1 MPQNDPTI
9 SVLMCCYNAEA
20 FVAQAVESI
29 LGQSFGDFQ
38 FIIVD
43 DGSNDG
49 TRQILRTYASKDKR
63 IALVEKEN
71 TGLTH
76 SLNVGLSR
84 AEGPFIARMDADDV
98 SLPERFAIQLSW
110 LRRHPEVGVLGTGC
124 RIINAK
130 GEFTGRC
137 FSSTRTHKS
146 ILRCMTRPGR
156 GVPVRHPTVMMRR
169 DIVQRV
175 GGYNARFPLAQDIDL
190 VWRVSDLTESFVIPD
205 ILLLLRKHPGCV
217 SVVRRPEQLLSHILA
232 GACYQIRRQGL
243 PDPSQAGDSEWEEFR
258 RRAHAILERGGVYA
272 ADEAKIKMASGAA
285 GHGGV
290 RRYARLLGLLAAD
303 PSLWVSGVYKC
314 RWRRALRQVSR
325 LAEARAAR
333 LRSPVDV
340 CSDAM

>member
-1 MPQNDPTI
+1 MSQNDPTI

-20 FVAQAVESI
+20 FVVQAVESI
-29 LGQSFGDFQ
+29 LGQSFGDFR

-49 TRQILRTYASKDKR
+49 TRQILGTYASKDKR

-98 SLPERFAIQLSW
+98 SLPDRFAIQLSW

-124 RIINAK
+124 RIIDAK

-137 FSSTRTHKS
+137 FSSTRTHQS
-146 ILRCMTRPGR
+146 ILRCMARPGR
-156 GVPVRHPTVMMRR
+156 GVPVLHPTVMMRR
-169 DIVQRV
+169 DIVRRV
-175 GGYNARFPLAQDIDL
+175 GGYNPRFPLAQDIDL

-205 ILLLLRKHPGCV
+205 VLLLLRKHPGCV

-232 GACYQIRRQGL
+232 GACYRARRQGL
-243 PDPSQAGDSEWEEFR
+243 PDPAQASDSEWEEFR
-258 RRAHAILERGGVYA
+258 RRAHAILERDGVYA
-272 ADEAKIKMASGAA
+272 ADGARIRMASGAA
-285 GHGGV
+285 GHCGV
-290 RRYARLLGLLAAD
+290 RRYARFLRLLAAD
-303 PSLWVSGVYKC
+303 PSLWVVAVSRY
-314 RWRRALRQVSR
+314 RWRCSLRQVTR
-325 LAEARAAR
+325 LAEARVER
-333 LRSPVDV
+333 LSPPVDV
-340 CSDAM
+340 CSDMM